1 MANYDL
7 VQSLLRGLD
16 ILRLL
21 AAAPMGL
28 RLQDLA
34 DGLGLK
40 KTTVHNLVRTLR
52 ARGFL
57 EKDLSGRFRLG
68 PALQELSSQAQRG
81 GFLQRAAVLLQE
93 LQGKFP
99 QAILTFSEI
108 TATAVVCRLRMSPD
122 RPGEVQRPSSQF
134 FAPYTS
140 ATAICLQA
148 TGSNAVE
155 FERLFPFAEFG
166 QAKWGSWEE
175 FQAVKTEVMRT
186 GSYSQLD
193 QSHGSLTLAL
203 AIPENYALGCR
214 VDIGEQGL
222 QAQLLAAAK
231 DFRQTLLAG

>member
-1 MANYDL
+1 MANSDL

-21 AAAPMGL
+21 ASAPTGL
-28 RLQDLA
+28 RLPDLA
-34 DGLGLK
+34 EGLGLK
-40 KTTVHNLVRTLR
+40 KTTVHNLARTLR

-81 GFLQRAAVLLQE
+81 VFLQRVATLLQE
-93 LQGKFP
+93 LQRKFP

-122 RPGEVQRPSSQF
+122 RPGEVQRPGSQF

-140 ATAICLQA
+140 ATAICLQS

-155 FERLFPFAEFG
+155 FERVFPFAEFG

-175 FQAVKTEVMRT
+175 FLTVKAEIIRN
-186 GSYSQLD
+186 GYYHQLD
-193 QSHGSLTLAL
+193 HTHGSLTLAL
-203 AIPENYALGCR
+203 AIPENFALGCR
-214 VDIGEQGL
+214 IDAGQSVEQ
-222 QAQLLAAAK
+222 AALLAAAR
-231 DFRQTLLAG
+231 DFRQSLLTG